1 MSNREEINLSQYFIT
16 TFLGGILTG
25 PGGMF
30 LSTLVFFL
38 ISRSKLNIIHKS
50 KWGLWTVLGIFPFVF
65 ATYPSFVLSR
75 NDMYIKEVKRALNDE
90 VLKCIIIEFNSGRI
104 TSKISPGNALYKNY
118 IPKDQNE
125 CKVYKSEPR
134 NFKSGLSSFLFWN
147 SNLDATWFQIE
158 VNQET
163 EEVKKTCGDS
173 SKTGC
178 EEGNTWK

>member
-1 MSNREEINLSQYFIT
+1 MSDKKQPNLGEYFIT
-16 TFLGGILTG
+16 SFLGGILTG

-38 ISRSKLNIIHKS
+38 ISRSKLNFIQKS
-50 KWGLWTVLGIFPFVF
+50 KWYLWAIFGIFPFVF

-75 NDMYIKEVKRALNDE
+75 NDMYIKEIKRALKDE
-90 VLKCIIIEFNSGRI
+90 VLKCKLIEFDTEKMS
-104 TSKISPGNALYKNY
+104 SKISPGNALYKTY
-118 IPKDQNE
+118 IPKNQSD
-125 CKVYKSEPR
+125 CKVYKSQPR
-134 NFKSGLSSFLFWN
+134 NFKSGFRRVLFWN

-158 VNQET
+158 IDQGT

-178 EEGNTWK
+178 EEGNTW